1 MVIPR
6 AMLEDL
12 VAHAREEYDAEC
24 CGVIAYADGD
34 DDERRAIRVR
44 RARNIHA
51 THLRFEIGA
60 QELLR
65 IYTDFE
71 DAGWKIGAIYHSHTR
86 TEPYPSQTDINNAA
100 RWGDAEW
107 LIVGL
112 ASGDPE
118 VRNYTIT
125 NGEVREAELEIVE

>member
-1 MVIPR
+1 MVIDR
-6 AMLEDL
+6 ALLDD
-12 VAHAREEYDAEC
+12 VIAHAREEFDAEC
-24 CGVIAYADGD
+24 CGVIAYAEEDA
-34 DDERRAIRVR
+34 DERRAISVR

-51 THLRFEIGA
+51 THLRFEIGPK
-60 QELLR
+60 ELLH

-71 DAGWKIGAIYHSHTR
+71 EAGWRIGAIYHSHTR

-112 ASGDPE
+112 ASGEPD
-118 VRNYTIT
+118 VRNYAIT
-125 NGEVREAELEIVE
+125 DGEVREAELEVV